1 MASTIP
7 TAPDGYIHVGP
18 VSDFLPTP
26 NPSSS
31 ASETN
36 GDSETDN
43 PNDQGMTS
51 VCPAVSAPTTPTATT
66 TTATETLKASCKTQ
80 GEEGQL
86 IKVIEIPQPAGRYPP
101 VKRVAVSFFH
111 NKWYAFIN
119 ICPHQG
125 SALSKGT
132 MTDIEDMGI
141 VWGAGVTCS
150 LHNWTFD
157 ASSGQ
162 SDSTRFV
169 IDTHDVKEIDAH
181 VFISQKPKN
190 AHIAGQRRDFGGR
203 EMN

>member
-1 MASTIP
+1 MTSTIP
-7 TAPDGYIHVGP
+7 TAPDGYIHAGP

-26 NPSSS
+26 SSSSS

-36 GDSETDN
+36 GDSGTDN
-43 PNDQGMTS
+43 PNDQGTTS
-51 VCPAVSAPTTPTATT
+51 VCPAVSAPTTPTLATTTATT

-86 IKVIEIPQPAGRYPP
+86 IKVIEVSQPAGRYPP

-119 ICPHQG
+119 G

-141 VWGAGVTCS
+141 IWGAGVTCS

-169 IDTHDVKEIDAH
+169 IDTHDVKEIDGH